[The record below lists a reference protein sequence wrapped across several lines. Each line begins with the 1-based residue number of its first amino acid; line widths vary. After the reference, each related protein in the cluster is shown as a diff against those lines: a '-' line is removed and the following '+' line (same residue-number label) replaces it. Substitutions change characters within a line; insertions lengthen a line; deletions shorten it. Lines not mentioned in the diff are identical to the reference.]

1 MTATN
6 TTPQGTAA
14 PQAPA
19 ASSASPTPANGAPQ
33 TPKPAET
40 AAAPAQPAAPAKP
53 ALDTKAIVENRK
65 LKMELE
71 QLRKAGEATAPQLA
85 LLKKLQDPKTRY
97 EAAGEL
103 GLKYEEWTQKQLESL
118 RDKREDEGL
127 KLPPE
132 AQEKLDRLEAAEKA
146 REEAAAKEQQRQAR
160 AQHVAAANEFVKINA
175 EALPLI
181 SAFGAGEAL
190 MEAYAADAKKSGPRD
205 EMEFA
210 QEYEAMLE
218 TTIERNLTAILA
230 TGKGK
235 TLIQRLLGTPTAP
248 NPTANPKQAD
258 PKAAAP
264 TTRALT
270 NGHSSETPPA
280 TDPRTLPAPVLQKRA
295 ARHFE

>member
-6 TTPQGTAA
+6 TTPQGSAA

-40 AAAPAQPAAPAKP
+40 PAAQPAAPAKP

-71 QLRKAGEATAPQLA
+71 QLRKAREAEAADVALA
-85 LLKKLQDPKTRY
+85 KKIRDPKTRY
-97 EAAGEL
+97 EAAQEA
-103 GLKYEEWTQKQLESL
+103 GLDYSEWTQKQLESL
-118 RDKREDEGL
+118 RDKKEDEGA

-132 AQEKLDRLEAAEKA
+132 AQAALDELKADKKA
-146 REEAAAKEQQRQAR
+146 REEAAAKEQQSQAR
-160 AQHVAAANEFVKINA
+160 AGAVAAANEFVKQNA
-175 EALPLI
+175 ETLPLI

-218 TTIERNLTAILA
+218 TTIERNLTAIIA